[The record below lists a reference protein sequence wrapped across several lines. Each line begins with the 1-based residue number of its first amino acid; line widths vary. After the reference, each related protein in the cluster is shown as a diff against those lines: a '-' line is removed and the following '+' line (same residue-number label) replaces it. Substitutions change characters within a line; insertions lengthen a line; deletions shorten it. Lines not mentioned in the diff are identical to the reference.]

1 MRQSCSQPSIFSVF
15 LFDNHTNWTQT
26 ASEREHPRRPRGSVR
41 PLPADT
47 AGTKRRSQVT
57 GHRATVNIKQPNP
70 NHNLKLSF
78 SLRRKCLSQ
87 LLFNRALTC
96 TCGLCSVIFFL
107 FCTCHCRQAPRET
120 LFKEKGRDF
129 ISSHGN
135 RSFRPQVIL
144 PRLLS
149 PPRTISHEAK
159 QARFKSNILVLK

>member
-1 MRQSCSQPSIFSVF
+1 MRQSCSQPSVFSVF

-96 TCGLCSVIFFL
+96 TCGLCSVIFFFYFVPATADRL
-107 FCTCHCRQAPRET
+107 PGKRCLKRRGET
-120 LFKEKGRDF
+120 LSPRTVTDHFDPK
-129 ISSHGN
+129 
-135 RSFRPQVIL
+135 SFRPGYL
-144 PRLLS
+144 APLDL
-149 PPRTISHEAK
+149 
-159 QARFKSNILVLK
+159 